1 MWVIVGGRAL
11 LQYSHDRVDKD
22 DCRQE
27 RAVQQ
32 PTERAPGERRWTV
45 SGLPIAA
52 PENSDLAS
60 ERGQGLTE
68 YALIIALVALIVMTA
83 LTLMGTKV
91 AAFYNSVGNSLLTP

>member
-1 MWVIVGGRAL
+1 M
-11 LQYSHDRVDKD
+11 
-22 DCRQE
+22 
-27 RAVQQ
+27 
-32 PTERAPGERRWTV
+32 